1 MTLVADSLG
10 HDTPYKQGVN
20 CLSPLKSVTYC
31 LVEIIGGLQL
41 FRVVLQR
48 LSIPLNYYEIS
59 QNNNGHCYQD
69 FIFLL
74 HMHCFENYLL
84 SYKTCFVLNVTS
96 LFWKLLCLDDLI
108 YLISYVL
115 KALSNFT
122 HDSVLKTDRQTD
134 RPTDRPTDQ
143 VSPRSDFPSLKNTV
157 SKVELRS
164 LQIICN

>member
-20 CLSPLKSVTYC
+20 CLS
-31 LVEIIGGLQL
+31 QL

-96 LFWKLLCLDDLI
+96 LF
-108 YLISYVL
+108 
-115 KALSNFT
+115 
-122 HDSVLKTDRQTD
+122 
-134 RPTDRPTDQ
+134 
-143 VSPRSDFPSLKNTV
+143 
-157 SKVELRS
+157 
-164 LQIICN
+164 